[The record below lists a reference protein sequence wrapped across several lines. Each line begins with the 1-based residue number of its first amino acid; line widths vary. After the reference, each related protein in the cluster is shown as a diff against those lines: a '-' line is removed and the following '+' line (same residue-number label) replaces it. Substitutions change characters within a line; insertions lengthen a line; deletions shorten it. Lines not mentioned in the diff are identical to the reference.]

1 MTVAEHITRA
11 AAEFEAGRPR
21 YWVKATDNVQRLHR
35 RLYRQARAAG
45 YWDWRFVKDGQSV
58 MIVPYQKG
66 K

>member
-1 MTVAEHITRA
+1 MTTAEHITRA
-11 AAEFEAGRPR
+11 AIEFEAGRPR

-45 YWDWRFVKDGQSV
+45 YVWRFEKVKGAV
-58 MIVPYQKG
+58 MIAPKG